1 MSTRKSG
8 ALRERQPGS
17 MAPNGV
23 AMTTIRARL
32 MRNVIKGGSEGGNTR
47 VGRGKK
53 DLRIR
58 LPLEAIELI
67 AVDVL
72 SAKKF
77 HTTMPSSSWIGKLGD
92 VRPSLKRKPKI
103 AYMIAKSISGL
114 SSDQR

>member
-1 MSTRKSG
+1 
-8 ALRERQPGS
+8 

-23 AMTTIRARL
+23 AMTTIRASL
-32 MRNVIKGGSEGGNTR
+32 MRNVIKAVSEDATTR
-47 VGRGKK
+47 MARGKYA
-53 DLRIR
+53 LRIR

-67 AVDVL
+67 AVDVV

-77 HTTMPSSSWIGKLGD
+77 LTTMPSSSWIGNLGD

-114 SSDQR
+114 SRSEEHTSELQSRQYLVCRL